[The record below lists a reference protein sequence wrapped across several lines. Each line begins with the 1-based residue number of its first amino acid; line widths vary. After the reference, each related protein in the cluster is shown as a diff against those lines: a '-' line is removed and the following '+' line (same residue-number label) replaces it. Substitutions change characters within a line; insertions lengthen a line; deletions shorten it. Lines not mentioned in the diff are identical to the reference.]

1 MGLITTVGG
10 CVSCVDPPASAC
22 QAMPNDRMAIADTAF
37 GRCANGMCMLVR
49 APCMMEAGGRLHTI
63 SSGGMH
69 VGRLAE
75 LYVLSR

>member
-1 MGLITTVGG
+1 MTGY
-10 CVSCVDPPASAC
+10 C
-22 QAMPNDRMAIADTAF
+22 MAIADTAF
-37 GRCANGMCMLVR
+37 GRCADGMCMLVH

-75 LYVLSR
+75 LYVLSLDSMQRMQVVAVWSL